1 MSENFIKINNE
12 FNKTRRDLQFSIDEL
27 NSLTSEEREVI
38 ENKILNCIKLGD
50 STSYKYIKALIKV
63 NPEEHITG
71 GDLKQLPLYDQ
82 AQIYLSLYERTKND
96 YYIEKIAELA
106 HDSVEIYGL
115 LTFIYIKNEIK
126 DSQKDDIYS
135 EILKIPQNN
144 DEKFNQLYEKRKD
157 QLNKNLPKENPLNAT
172 MGFAIGDALGVPVE
186 FTSKEERKTEPV
198 TEMIG
203 YGTHEVPAGTWSDDT
218 SMTLATMDSIIN
230 KKDLNYDDMMQKFCS
245 WFTKSDFPLLL
256 NGVELASVA
265 SVAISFTLPSSFILN
280 TSHLIASPE

>member
-115 LTFIYIKNEIK
+115 LTFKTKSKIPKKMIFI
-126 DSQKDDIYS
+126 QKYLKF
-135 EILKIPQNN
+135 LKIMM
-144 DEKFNQLYEKRKD
+144 
-157 QLNKNLPKENPLNAT
+157 KNLINYMKKE
-172 MGFAIGDALGVPVE
+172 
-186 FTSKEERKTEPV
+186 KT
-198 TEMIG
+198 
-203 YGTHEVPAGTWSDDT
+203 
-218 SMTLATMDSIIN
+218 N
-230 KKDLNYDDMMQKFCS
+230 
-245 WFTKSDFPLLL
+245 
-256 NGVELASVA
+256 
-265 SVAISFTLPSSFILN
+265 
-280 TSHLIASPE
+280 